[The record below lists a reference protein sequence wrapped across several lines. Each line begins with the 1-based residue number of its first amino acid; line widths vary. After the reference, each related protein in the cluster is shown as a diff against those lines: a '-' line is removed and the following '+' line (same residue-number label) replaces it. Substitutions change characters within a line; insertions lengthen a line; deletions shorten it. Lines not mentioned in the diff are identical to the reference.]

1 MKSTTI
7 TIALSAAAVLGYLS
21 YRALTPVPMPV
32 VVPVAPPPA
41 AATTEATEAPQS
53 DKLVENLPEFSLQNL
68 AEQPQSIHSWPGKA
82 LLINFW
88 ATWCPPCLRE
98 IPLLKEFQKTH
109 GDGPIQ
115 IVGIAVDRQAAV
127 AKFATTMQFNY
138 PILIGQSEAMDAA
151 AAFGVDF
158 VGLPFSVF
166 TDPEGHVLGV
176 HTGELRAEH
185 LEQLATMI
193 TALRD
198 GTTTLAAARATL
210 AGRQ

>member
-1 MKSTTI
+1 MKSATI

-21 YRALTPVPMPV
+21 YRALTPVPTP
-32 VVPVAPPPA
+32 VPVAAPA
-41 AATTEATEAPQS
+41 AQSAAAPLS
-53 DKLVENLPEFSLQNL
+53 GDTLVESLPEFSLQNL
-68 AEQPQSIHSWPGKA
+68 ADQPQSIHSWPGKA

-98 IPLLKEFQKTH
+98 IPLLKEFQKSH
-109 GDGPIQ
+109 RDGPIQ
-115 IVGIAVDRQAAV
+115 IVGIAVDRQDAV
-127 AKFATTMQFNY
+127 ADFAAIMQFNY

-176 HTGELRAEH
+176 HTGELKAEQ
-185 LEQLATMI
+185 LEQLATLI
-193 TALRD
+193 GALED

-210 AGRQ
+210 SGRQ